1 MSMIRKVLSLFLVL
15 SFAGNAFAADLSCVA
30 RLLPYSRV
38 KRINEA
44 AYQSALKE
52 SENFSEVIVPL
63 KEVTNQRLK
72 HPFSLRT
79 SEGGYRLPVNESAY
93 SNAKF
98 EVPQQPDAV
107 PAAAPGQKLVRKVEF
122 GYRLSSE
129 YRKIS
134 KLEYL
139 LLDSG
144 GNVLEV
150 GAKSKAILKEFK
162 SHLYG
167 RTLGKEELEKISE
180 INGKI
185 FNELKNNSRAASIVK
200 EFEKSRGWPEGLSE
214 KGQLV
219 YYDNRVIDLKAW
231 AKKNGY
237 TNAQMKDAG
246 WFRLAFNDRGQ
257 PIYLPSRE
265 ASIKIPYFSDAS
277 KTKINVWRTRTL
289 DSSNPNLPRYMSWPL
304 DRSIERRLTVTERLY
319 NGWDLAHAKGK
330 TVVITE
336 GEFKCLVTRDASGY
350 VTVGI
355 PGITEF
361 DDAIISALV
370 RAEAKEY
377 VIILDRD
384 ARAKGMLRVDG
395 VSDSERAAYVI
406 AKELKA
412 AGAASVRVGV
422 LPDAFHGEKVG
433 SDDLILAQGP
443 EPFVDVVQKAGGIA
457 DYAKRISLNTTF
469 QEIVYRKQKVRS
481 ALNAYEK
488 SVQRGGAE
496 VSKKQLDDALNV
508 LAILERLEKSYLK
521 FEFNNAKSLSQ
532 ADAAYSSFSR
542 INAPNFANKTALAED
557 GTGMPLEAFTD
568 EILYLNYAPRDI
580 DPDLCRPIPCL
591 PVPYSSDEMGDR
603 FVREILYPNFPKDEY
618 EYNFNVTLE
627 SRSAN
632 PISDKIPLVIAKKN
646 AKTVVA
652 IIDFPVPADADHAFS
667 EEEIKSYTSSHF
679 ERLTRFL
686 RQ

>member
-1 MSMIRKVLSLFLVL
+1 MIRKFLSLALAL
-15 SFAGNAFAADLSCVA
+15 SLAGDAFAADLSCVA
-30 RLLPYSRV
+30 RLLPYSKVRQV
-38 KRINEA
+38 NEA

-52 SENFSEVIVPL
+52 TGNFNEVIAPL
-63 KEVTNQRLK
+63 KEVTDQRLK

-79 SEGGYRLPVNESAY
+79 FETWLRLPVNESAY

-98 EVPQQPDAV
+98 EVPKQPNTV
-107 PAAAPGQKLVRKVEF
+107 PLVAPGQKLVRKVEF
-122 GYRLSSE
+122 GYRLSSD

-139 LLDSG
+139 LLDNA

-162 SHLYG
+162 NHLYG
-167 RTLGKEELEKISE
+167 RTLSREELEKISE
-180 INGKI
+180 INGRI
-185 FNELKNNSRAASIVK
+185 FNELKNNSLAASKVK
-200 EFEKSRGWPEGLSE
+200 EFEKSRKWPEGLSE

-219 YYDNRVIDLKAW
+219 YYDRSVIDLKAW

-246 WFRLAFNDRGQ
+246 WFRLVFNDQGQ

-265 ASIKIPYFSDAS
+265 ASIKIPFFSDAS

-304 DRSIERRLTVTERLY
+304 DRAIERDFTVTERLY
-319 NGWDLAHAKGK
+319 NGWDLARAKGK

-336 GEFKCLVTRDASGY
+336 GEFKCLVTQDASGY

-370 RAEAKEY
+370 KSEAKEY
-377 VIILDRD
+377 VVILDRD

-395 VSDSERAAYVI
+395 ISDSERAAYVI

-412 AGAASVRVGV
+412 AGATSVRVGV

-443 EPFVDVVQKAGGIA
+443 KPFVDVVQNAAGIET
-457 DYAKRISLNTTF
+457 YAKQISLNTTF
-469 QEIVYRKQKVRS
+469 QEIIYRKQEVRS
-481 ALNAYEK
+481 ALNAYER

-496 VSKKQLDDALNV
+496 VSKRQLDGALDT
-508 LAILERLEKSYLK
+508 LAILERAEKNYLK

-532 ADAAYSSFSR
+532 AAAAYSSFSR

-557 GTGMPLEAFTD
+557 GADMPLEAFTD

-580 DPDLCRPIPCL
+580 DSNLCRPVPCL
-591 PVPYSSDEMGDR
+591 PVPYSSDEMGDH
-603 FVREILYPNFPKDEY
+603 FVKEILYPNFPKDEY
-618 EYNFNVTLE
+618 VYNFNVTLE
-627 SRSAN
+627 DRTAE
-632 PISDKIPLVIAKKN
+632 PIREKIPLVITKK
-646 AKTVVA
+646 KTQTVVA
-652 IIDFPVPADADHAFS
+652 IIDFPVPTNADHAFS
-667 EEEIKSYTSSHF
+667 EEEIKSYTRSHF
-679 ERLTRFL
+679 DKLSRFL
-686 RQ
+686 RH